1 MALPRAG
8 EITQQGS
15 WLIAFLNLSVLGF
28 LFVLHDKA
36 KRTQH
41 GNGFWEFIDMLPPL
55 WMSSF
60 SVQPVTNPGT
70 SIVMEIVGGRLNELC
85 PRSITLMKIVDH
97 V

>member
-1 MALPRAG
+1 MEYDGIPERQSKATRFDFP
-8 EITQQGS
+8 
-15 WLIAFLNLSVLGF
+15 LI
-28 LFVLHDKA
+28 HDRLQ
-36 KRTQH
+36 RTQH

-85 PRSITLMKIVDH
+85 PRSITLMKIVEH
-97 V
+97 I